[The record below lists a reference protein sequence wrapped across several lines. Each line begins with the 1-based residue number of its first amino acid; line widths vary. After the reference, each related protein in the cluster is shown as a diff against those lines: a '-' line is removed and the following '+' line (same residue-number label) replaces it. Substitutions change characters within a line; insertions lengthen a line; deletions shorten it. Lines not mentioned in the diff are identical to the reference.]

1 MVALFKPLLE
11 CAGGEYDLPGNAVC
25 TMGKEQ
31 SMKAWMETL
40 KERMRAAF
48 GERVLFIGLQ
58 GSRAR
63 GEATID
69 SDIDVVV
76 VLDTL
81 GADDIRL
88 CRAVLGAMPEGDK
101 ICGFF
106 SGRAELA
113 AWERGD
119 LFQFVRDTT
128 AFYGDLADIVAL
140 PGREEARRAAL
151 SGACN
156 IYHGCVHNLL
166 FDRDAGILRELYKAA
181 GFALRAKH
189 FWRTGAY
196 CSRSEELAAA
206 LPAAEAAVLA
216 GRETAR
222 ALRGDG
228 ESFERASNL
237 LLDWAGQTIREM
249 GEANQ
254 NNTETRLRLN
264 P

>member
-1 MVALFKPLLE
+1 
-11 CAGGEYDLPGNAVC
+11 
-25 TMGKEQ
+25 
-31 SMKAWMETL
+31 MKAWMETL